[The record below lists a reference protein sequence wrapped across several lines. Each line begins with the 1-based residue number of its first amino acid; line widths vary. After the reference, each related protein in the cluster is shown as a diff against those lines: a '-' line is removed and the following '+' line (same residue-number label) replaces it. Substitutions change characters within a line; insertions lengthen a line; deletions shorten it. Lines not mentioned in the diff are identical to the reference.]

1 MCDDIDRYLL
11 LNVIALQRYRS
22 MPIAQFNRFARVS
35 IDIYWQ
41 YNRSARVWIDTYCL
55 QIYTLLLRTTYLYR
69 TPSAIVRMG
78 TLDDSSKYLDVLL
91 AFCFQTADL
100 RQYLVEVLIDDR
112 FVRISI
118 DSCCCCWTTETP
130 LTTFFFEG
138 INHTNSFAPIGQRN
152 RYPSTISPS
161 YYRLQ

>member
-1 MCDDIDRYLL
+1 MIFIDT
-11 LNVIALQRYRS
+11 ICSMQIGLQGYRS

-130 LTTFFFEG
+130 LATFFSTVSIIQIRLDLLGKEIG
-138 INHTNSFAPIGQRN
+138 IHRQVTTSVNN
-152 RYPSTISPS
+152 
-161 YYRLQ
+161 